1 MRKKPQIERP
11 FGSKAGKP
19 RYNVIKAAMD
29 RYGEAFQAG
38 YYVECIALIEGLLA
52 DRLESLANEI
62 TQTPDYSYNTLGAL
76 ACEIKKKHASKLSD
90 ELQELLPELEE
101 WAKRRNMAVHVLPKL
116 LPNANETFEKRY
128 KSLRKTASDGKKLFA
143 KLSSA
148 IRRYR
153 AEIKKGIRTI

>member
-11 FGSKAGKP
+11 YGSKVGKP
-19 RYNVIKAAMD
+19 RYDVIKAAMD

-62 TQTPDYSYNTLGAL
+62 TQTPDYSYKPLGTLVY
-76 ACEIKKKHASKLSD
+76 EIEKNYASKLSD
-90 ELQELLPELEE
+90 ELQELLPGLAE

-116 LPNANETFEKRY
+116 LPDASETFEKRY
-128 KSLRKTASDGKKLFA
+128 KSLRKTASDGKKLFVT
-143 KLSSA
+143 LNSA